1 VVDAVVAFV
10 IGVVATA
17 GAVDAKRALAPF
29 RIKTFIGDNWDL
41 VYALEI
47 EVVCWERSGLARIG
61 PCCTVDEENF
71 KG

>member
-17 GAVDAKRALAPF
+17 GAVDAKRAPAPF
-29 RIKTFIGDNWDL
+29 RIKTFIGDNGDL